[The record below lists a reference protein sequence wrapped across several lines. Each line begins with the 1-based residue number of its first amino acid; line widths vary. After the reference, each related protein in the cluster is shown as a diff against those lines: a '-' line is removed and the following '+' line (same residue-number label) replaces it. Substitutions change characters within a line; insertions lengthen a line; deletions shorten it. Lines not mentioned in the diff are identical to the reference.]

1 MLDPNKKTRI
11 VRYKITQEIKRGAD
25 ILETEFTEEP
35 VYEPQTKE
43 SKAIYE
49 AILRIVSER
58 LGDKNEDILKDTA
71 NEVIALMKLD
81 IKQEEKR
88 KELSAL
94 FEVNDAIFTRLM
106 NLTKEIKDYNIG
118 KRASV
123 AQGNQEKIMNL
134 VFADEEPDA
143 VEMAG
148 YDKEEMDEEYDAEVD
163 EGDENVDHNPNEIPD
178 QDRDGLDIAMNVEK
192 LANELEITEID
203 RFWLTSKLE
212 LIFKDPLELKRKEE
226 QIMLTLNLDNEIECQ
241 NRLVEMFDQDHFDF
255 VALLHENRYLIYY
268 MTRLTRA
275 NEEERKRILDDM
287 RGSRNGREVYDKIQH
302 MEKFLG
308 KNEDVL
314 SMNLMKEA
322 QTLRKLVQDS
332 KKEKEKLQSIKE
344 NEEYVRLTKSVLNLN
359 ELEFIQGGHFMANE
373 NCKLPK
379 GSFKKSFPGYE
390 EVYIPPKTQEKKHV
404 ALKKVEDMPE
414 WSRFAF
420 SKVKTLNVIQSVVYE
435 CALKSAENMLI
446 CAPTGAGKTN
456 IALLSILQQIGT
468 YMDKSGHIDTSKFKI
483 VYIAP
488 MKALVTEVV
497 GAFTSR
503 LSSRP
508 FMTRL
513 WPGRQRDDRRHA
525 AQQIA
530 DR

>member
-1 MLDPNKKTRI
+1 LDTDF
-11 VRYKITQEIKRGAD
+11 A
-25 ILETEFTEEP
+25 EEP

-49 AILRIVSER
+49 SILRIVSDR

-88 KELSAL
+88 KELTAL

-118 KRASV
+118 KRASISHS
-123 AQGNQEKIMNL
+123 NQEKIMNL

-143 VEMAG
+143 IEMAG
-148 YDKEEMDEEYDAEVD
+148 YNKEEIDEDYDAEIEEAD
-163 EGDENVDHNPNEIPD
+163 GEIDH
-178 QDRDGLDIAMNVEK
+178 VV
-192 LANELEITEID
+192 NELPEDDAGAVDNGMDLEKASNELDITEID

-212 LIFKDPLELKRKEE
+212 SIFKDPVELKRKEE
-226 QIMLTLNLDNEIECQ
+226 QIILTLNLDNEIDCQ
-241 NRLVEMFDQDHFDF
+241 NRLVEMFDQEHFDF
-255 VALLHENRYLIYY
+255 VGLLHENRHMIYY
-268 MTRLTRA
+268 MTKLTRA

-287 RGSRNGREVYDKIQH
+287 RGDRNGRDVYEKIQH
-302 MEKFLG
+302 MDKLFG
-308 KNEDVL
+308 KNEDAL

-322 QTLRKLVQDS
+322 QTLRKLVQES
-332 KKEKEKLQSIKE
+332 KREKEKLLTIKD
-344 NEEYVRLTKSVLNLN
+344 NDEYARLTKTVLNLN
-359 ELEFIQGGHFMANE
+359 ELEFTQGAHFMGNE

-379 GSFKKSFPGYE
+379 GSFKKSFAGYE

-404 ALKKVEDMPE
+404 TLKKVDEMPE
-414 WSRFAF
+414 WARSAF

-456 IALLSILQQIGT
+456 IALLSILQQIGSH
-468 YMDKSGHIDTSKFKI
+468 MDKNGHIDTSKFKI

-497 GAFTSR
+497 GAFSSR
-503 LSSRP
+503 LSGSYM
-508 FMTRL
+508 FT
-513 WPGRQRDDRRHA
+513 
-525 AQQIA
+525 
-530 DR
+530 